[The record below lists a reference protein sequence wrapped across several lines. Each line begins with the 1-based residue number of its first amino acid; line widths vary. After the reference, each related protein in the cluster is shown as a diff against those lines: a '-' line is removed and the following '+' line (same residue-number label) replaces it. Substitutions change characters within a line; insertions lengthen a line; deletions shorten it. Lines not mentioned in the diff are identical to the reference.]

1 MFPPHLAIPCHELD
15 ALPGLPHLLYFLLNC
30 PSPCDLGATPLAFPF
45 WRPMHSSF
53 CNGSFLAGDV
63 ANPHSRP
70 KIATFTWWGCL
81 HAPTSPRAML
91 AGPLEVLVGTPMP
104 DRSKVRGQTK
114 SNLPALK
121 VWGFCIGLT
130 TLSCKKLLLRKQQR
144 VTYKNHLC
152 RNNKDD

>member
-70 KIATFTWWGCL
+70 KIATLTWWGCL
-81 HAPTSPRAML
+81 RAPTSPRAML

-104 DRSKVRGQTK
+104 AGQRLGARQRAIYRP
-114 SNLPALK
+114 SRFG
-121 VWGFCIGLT
+121 GFA
-130 TLSCKKLLLRKQQR
+130 
-144 VTYKNHLC
+144 
-152 RNNKDD
+152 